1 MMQTR
6 NRIFD
11 DIAKVANSAAGTFAG
26 LKDEVE
32 GLVRGRIE
40 SLISELD
47 LVSREDFDA
56 AMAIAVKARE
66 EQEKLE
72 KKLAALEKE
81 IKSRKPAPAKPRK
94 KPAARKKPTA
104 S

>member
-1 MMQTR
+1 MQTR
-6 NRIFD
+6 NRIFG

-47 LVSREDFDA
+47 LVTREDFDT
-56 AMAIAVKARE
+56 AMAVAVKARE

-72 KKLAALEKE
+72 KKVAALEKQ
-81 IKSRKPAPAKPRK
+81 IKSLAPVPAKPRK
-94 KPAARKKPTA
+94 KPSPAK
-104 S
+104 

>member
-1 MMQTR
+1 MQTR

-11 DIAKVANSAAGTFAG
+11 DVAKVANSAAGTLAG
-26 LKDEVE
+26 LKGEVE

-47 LVSREDFDA
+47 LVTREDFDT

-72 KKLAALEKE
+72 KKVAALEKE
-81 IKSRKPAPAKPRK
+81 VKSLAPAPAKPRK
-94 KPAARKKPTA
+94 
-104 S
+104 

>member
-1 MMQTR
+1 MQTR
-6 NRIFD
+6 NRILD

-40 SLISELD
+40 SLIAELD
-47 LVSREDFDA
+47 LVTREDFDT

-72 KKLAALEKE
+72 KKVAALEKE
-81 IKSRKPAPAKPRK
+81 IKTLQPAPAKPRK
-94 KPAARKKPTA
+94 KPAAGKKPRP

>member
-1 MMQTR
+1 MQTR

-11 DIAKVANSAAGTFAG
+11 DVAKVANSAAGTLAG
-26 LKDEVE
+26 LKGEVE

-47 LVSREDFDA
+47 LVTREDFDT

-72 KKLAALEKE
+72 KKVAALEKE
-81 IKSRKPAPAKPRK
+81 FKFLAPAPAKPRK
-94 KPAARKKPTA
+94 KPAARK
-104 S
+104 